1 MNALSP
7 EDHRRINAAIAE
19 AETRTAGEI
28 FCIVQRHASEYR
40 DTPLAWAAA
49 LALVGPAVLIPFG
62 FSAAWFDWVPGLGGW
77 TAGHASAAE
86 GSAAQTL
93 IYYAVVQA
101 AVFLLAAA
109 IISIRPLRTALTP
122 GALKRERAHRAA
134 LEQFLAKGL
143 HLTEGRT
150 GVLIFASLGDRQAE
164 VIADEGIYKKV
175 KPEVWNEALSK
186 LTAGMKAGQPADG
199 FIGAIGLCG
208 AVLAEHFPPGSQNP
222 NEVPDTLVEI

>member
-7 EDHRRINAAIAE
+7 EDHGRINAAIAD

-28 FCIVQRHASEYR
+28 FCIVQRQASEYR

-49 LALVGPAVLIPFG
+49 LALVGPALLIPFG
-62 FSAAWFDWVPGLGGW
+62 FNPSWFDWVPGLGGW
-77 TAGHASAAE
+77 TAGHASADEAV
-86 GSAAQTL
+86 AAQTL
-93 IYYAVVQA
+93 LYYAGVQA
-101 AVFLLAAA
+101 VVFLLAAA

-122 GALKRERAHRAA
+122 RALKRERAHRAA

-164 VIADEGIYKKV
+164 VIADEGIYRKV
-175 KPEVWNEALSK
+175 KPEVWNEALAR
-186 LTAGMKAGQPADG
+186 LTDGLKDGRPADG
-199 FIGAIGLCG
+199 FVAAVGLCG

-222 NEVPDTLVEI
+222 NEIPDTLVEI